1 MIVYVLLVYDM
12 LPCNDKFVGMT
23 CHAWKSLVGALVR
36 VCLSL
41 FRFSH
46 GVRGGAAP
54 VALVAKRGECFPH
67 PSCRSG

>member
-41 FRFSH
+41 FWFFFLMVCVAVLPLSH
-46 GVRGGAAP
+46 
-54 VALVAKRGECFPH
+54 
-67 PSCRSG
+67 